1 MKFLSLIQKGQNFN
15 HLQNFIDLPVLIG
28 KQKKKRES
36 DKDILSYSLQVL
48 TVP

>member
-28 KQKKKRES
+28 KKKKRES

>member
-1 MKFLSLIQKGQNFN
+1 MKFLNLTQKGQNFN
-15 HLQNFIDLPVLIG
+15 HLQNFIDLPALIG
-28 KQKKKRES
+28 IKKKES

>member
-28 KQKKKRES
+28 KKKKERAI
-36 DKDILSYSLQVL
+36 KTFFL
-48 TVP
+48 THYKS